1 NYTMEQIIQNAT
13 ERTEKILVKIRQKRE
28 EKRYRREEIAEKLG
42 IDLSTYTRI
51 ENGDSHLK
59 VKTLFLIAQLLD
71 IDIVALF
78 TNNTTHSQF
87 I

>member
-1 NYTMEQIIQNAT
+1 MEQIIQNAT
-13 ERTEKILVKIRQKRE
+13 ERTEKILVKIKQKRE

-78 TNNTTHSQF
+78 TDNTTDSHF

>member
-1 NYTMEQIIQNAT
+1 MEQIIQNAT

-28 EKRYRREEIAEKLG
+28 EKRYRREEMAEKLG

-78 TNNTTHSQF
+78 TNNTTHSHF

>member
-1 NYTMEQIIQNAT
+1 MEQIIQNAT
-13 ERTEKILVKIRQKRE
+13 ERTEKILVKIKQKRE

-51 ENGDSHLK
+51 ENGASHLK

-78 TNNTTHSQF
+78 TNNTTHSHF

>member
-1 NYTMEQIIQNAT
+1 MEQIIQNAT
-13 ERTEKILVKIRQKRE
+13 ERTEKILVKIKQKRE

-78 TNNTTHSQF
+78 TNNTTLSHF

>member
-1 NYTMEQIIQNAT
+1 MEQITQNAT

>member
-1 NYTMEQIIQNAT
+1 MEQIIQNAT
-13 ERTEKILVKIRQKRE
+13 ERTEKILVKIKQKRE
-28 EKRYRREEIAEKLG
+28 EKRYRREEIAKKLG

-78 TNNTTHSQF
+78 TNNTTDSHF

>member
-1 NYTMEQIIQNAT
+1 MEQIIQNAT
-13 ERTEKILVKIRQKRE
+13 ERTEKILVKIKQKRE

-78 TNNTTHSQF
+78 TDDTTDSHF

>member
-1 NYTMEQIIQNAT
+1 MEKIIQNAT
-13 ERTEKILVKIRQKRE
+13 ERTEKILVKIKQKRE

-78 TNNTTHSQF
+78 TDNTTDSHF